1 MGGQGTGHKYQEAGI
16 FRGLLRDWGILLNVG
31 SFVIQPWITNTA
43 LDALERDMGLQ
54 NRANKVRSL
63 D

>member
-1 MGGQGTGHKYQEAGI
+1 MGGEGTGHKYQEAGI

-54 NRANKVRSL
+54 NRANKVRSR

>member
-1 MGGQGTGHKYQEAGI
+1 MGGEGTGHKYQEVGI
-16 FRGLLRDWGILLNVG
+16 FTGLLRDGAILLNVG

-43 LDALERDMGLQ
+43 LDALERDMGPQ
-54 NRANKVRSL
+54 NGANKVRSL

>member
-1 MGGQGTGHKYQEAGI
+1 MGRERTGTNTRRQGSLGAFLEIEPYS
-16 FRGLLRDWGILLNVG
+16 LNVG

-43 LDALERDMGLQ
+43 LDALERDMGPQ
-54 NRANKVRSL
+54 NWANKVGSL